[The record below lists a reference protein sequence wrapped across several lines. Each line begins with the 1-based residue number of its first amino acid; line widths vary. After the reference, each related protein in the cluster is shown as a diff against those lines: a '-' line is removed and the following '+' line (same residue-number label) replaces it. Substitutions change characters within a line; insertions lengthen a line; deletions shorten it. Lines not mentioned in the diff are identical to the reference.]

1 LGQSNMEKDRLSRKK
16 SRVRSKFTKEG
27 YRLSLYR
34 SNRYLFA
41 QIIDSKSGKTI
52 LGLAEKKTLA
62 EKEIGSKTKTEKAK
76 LFGVK
81 FAKEAVSKKI
91 NKFDSGEIRKIVF
104 DRGLYRYHGRVKA
117 FAEGARKGGLEF

>member
-1 LGQSNMEKDRLSRKK
+1 MGQSNMEKDRLSRKK
-16 SRVRSKFTKEG
+16 SRVRSKFAKEG

-91 NKFDSGEIRKIVF
+91 RKIVF

-117 FAEGARKGGLEF
+117 FADGAREGGLIF